1 MIRSR
6 IIYALLTLVIVFY
19 FAPANAQNK
28 KTTAKKAPAK
38 TTKTTTKKAPPVKQ
52 KPAAKKTDNTAARDT
67 TKKGGQNNPDTKN
80 NASLSE
86 EIIVTT
92 AYKPVLADA
101 VKIRRNPDLAD
112 KTPFKA
118 PLTYI
123 TLDKRLERNTDI
135 HQLEAMKMPAEI
147 DSIPSNNYARIGI
160 GNFKT
165 TFGEAYVNNGKDAG
179 LQLGAYVKHLAQSGS
194 SIYKQNE
201 NRDVIGVF
209 GKAITDD
216 NTFSGR
222 INYEHRGTY
231 FYGYDPLNP
240 PTAFSPFK
248 QHFSTLSG
256 EGEIT
261 KNFKDVENDFT
272 YAVKLNGYNWSN
284 AYQASESNVV
294 ITGFLNETIKQ
305 FYAGLGASLD
315 ISTQKDSL
323 YSFNNSI
330 LRLNPYLKFQGDNYK
345 IDAGLNLVR
354 EFGFSSRVFIFPAA
368 KLELQ
373 VIPKYVRLFAEIK
386 GDVNKSS
393 LRDFSETNPFVGEN
407 IAIKN
412 SVDKLD
418 IALGLKGTIAP
429 GLGFK
434 ATIFRNTVKEM
445 PLFVNNFSTV
455 NNRFSV
461 IYDNGNA
468 RVSGFNGE
476 LDYKASDDFDLFGRV
491 EFKDY
496 KMASEAQAWNLPK
509 FKLTVGTVIHITPQ
523 LSINGTLLYRGNTYD
538 KGAPFTTTGPGATT
552 TTTPTLLPISS
563 FADLSGGVEYK
574 VNNRISI
581 FGQVN
586 NILNSTNQV
595 WLYYPNYGFNI
606 FGGVGFHF

>member
-28 KTTAKKAPAK
+28 KTDAKKEPAK
-38 TTKTTTKKAPPVKQ
+38 QAVQ
-52 KPAAKKTDNTAARDT
+52 DT
-67 TKKGGQNNPDTKN
+67 TKKGGQNPNIKNP
-80 NASLSE
+80 ASLSE

-101 VKIRRNPDLAD
+101 VKIRRNPDLED

-135 HQLEAMKMPAEI
+135 RQLDAMKMPAEV
-147 DSIPSNNYARIGI
+147 DSVPSNNYARIGL

-165 TFGEAYVNNGKDAG
+165 TFGEAYINNGKDNG
-179 LQLGAYVKHLAQSGS
+179 LQLGAYLKHLAQSGS

-201 NRDVIGVF
+201 NRDILGVF
-209 GKAITDD
+209 GKSITDE

-222 INYEHRGTY
+222 ISYDHRGTY

-240 PTAFSPFK
+240 PTTFSPVK

-272 YAVKLNGYNWSN
+272 YAVKLNGYIWNN
-284 AYQASESNVV
+284 AYQAKESNVV
-294 ITGFLNETIKQ
+294 VTGFLNETINQ

-315 ISTQKDSL
+315 VSTQKDSL
-323 YSFNNSI
+323 YSYNNSI

-345 IDAGLNLVR
+345 IDAGLNLAR
-354 EFGFSSRVFIFPAA
+354 EFGFSTRVFIFPAA

-373 VIPKYVRLFAEIK
+373 VIPKYIRLFAEIK

-393 LRDFSETNPFVGEN
+393 LRDFSEVNPFIGQD
-407 IAIKN
+407 IAIRN

-418 IALGLKGTIAP
+418 ISLGLKGTLAP

-434 ATIFRNTVKEM
+434 ATIFRNSVKEL
-445 PLFVNNFSTV
+445 PLFVNNFTTG
-455 NNRFSV
+455 NNKFGV
-461 IYDNGNA
+461 LYDGGNS
-468 RVSGFNGE
+468 RINGFNGE
-476 LDYKASDDFDLFGRV
+476 LDYKASEDFDLFGRV
-491 EFKDY
+491 EFRDY
-496 KMASEAQAWNLPK
+496 QLATEAEPWNLPK
-509 FKLTVGTVIHITPQ
+509 FKLTAGTVIHLTKQ
-523 LSINGTLLYRGNTYD
+523 LTINGTLMYRGNTYD
-538 KGAPFTTTGPGATT
+538 KGTPFTTTGPGASTT
-552 TTTPTLLPISS
+552 TTTPLLNISS

-574 VNNRISI
+574 INNKISI

-606 FGGVGFHF
+606 FGGVGVHF